1 MRIGLFLYRMV
12 TRLIAPLLPALM
24 RRRVTK
30 GKEDPSTLPQRFARN
45 LPDHL
50 GGPLV
55 WMHGA
60 SVGESKLLLL
70 VADALQKQRPD
81 LTILHTCQTLTGAN
95 LIKTDIATKTN
106 RLFCPAPLDTPATA
120 KRFAKHWHPELAV
133 FAEGEI
139 WPNLLTQL
147 RQSGTKTA
155 LINARMTQNSLNT
168 WARWPA
174 TARTIL
180 GAFDI
185 ISASNR
191 DMAEALKEFA
201 PQTTC
206 LPANLKTSLPPLS
219 VEESELAR
227 LKTAI
232 GERPILLAASTHPG
246 EEALVLDALN
256 TMSPAPFLIV
266 APRHPER
273 GDEVEQLCHTYK
285 HTVARRSSASPVTA
299 DTKILLADT
308 MGEMGLWMHLA
319 DWVYLGGG
327 HTPGIGGHNPL
338 EAIRLGKPVLT
349 GRDVFNFSAMME
361 DLKQRGGLHFVSDA
375 TALAEA
381 LPISAPPQAL
391 ITHLETTAQAP
402 LQATLAALPPLLPAE
417 EPRHA

>member
-12 TRLIAPLLPALM
+12 TRLIAPLLPVLM
-24 RRRVTK
+24 RRRVARD
-30 GKEDPSTLPQRFARN
+30 KEDPNTLSQRFARN
-45 LPDHL
+45 LPDRPD
-50 GGPLV
+50 GPLI

-70 VADALQKQRPD
+70 VADALQERRPD
-81 LTILHTCQTLTGAN
+81 LTILHTCQTLTGAT

-106 RLFCPAPLDTPATA
+106 RIFCPAPLDTPATA
-120 KRFAKHWHPELAV
+120 KRFANHWSPELAV

-147 RQSGTKTA
+147 RQSGTRTA

-174 TARTIL
+174 TARKIL
-180 GAFDI
+180 GGFDI
-185 ISASNR
+185 IAASSH
-191 DMAEALKEFA
+191 DIAKTLKALA
-201 PQTTC
+201 PQTTH

-219 VEESELAR
+219 VEESELTA

-246 EEALVLDALN
+246 EETLVLNALKA
-256 TMSPAPFLIV
+256 MSLSPFLIL

-273 GDEVEQLCHTYK
+273 GDEVEQLCHTHK
-285 HTVARRSSASPVTA
+285 HTVARRSFGTEVNA
-299 DTKILLADT
+299 DTNILLADT

-319 DWVYLGGG
+319 HWVYLGGG

-349 GRDVFNFSAMME
+349 GRDVFNFSSMME
-361 DLKQRGGLHFVSDA
+361 DLEQRGGLHFVSDA

-381 LPISAPPQAL
+381 LPVSAPPQAL
-391 ITHLETTAQAP
+391 MDHLEATAQDP
-402 LQATLAALPPLLPAE
+402 LQATLAALLPLLSVE
-417 EPRHA
+417 ETSHA